1 MKFAWPQ
8 QRLSNRQLI
17 AIPLTLT
24 IFLGVA
30 TIAALAFDAFPTST
44 DFRESGLIRL
54 QELENIPDAGAVEIA
69 VEKLLGYNADV
80 DIVENGLDIGT
91 NNVLGEN
98 ETLLVKSMFSS
109 KFDIPENSITVESR
123 GATITSIYSE
133 QAVKAMIGAFVAMGI
148 IIFIAF
154 RRRIT
159 IGAIL
164 LAVGLDL
171 LGVFGCMALFRV
183 ELSLASIAG
192 MLMLIG
198 YTVDTNILLTTRVLK
213 RVGGEP
219 KEQVVDAMHT
229 GLMMSGSTL
238 IPLFALNLLTTAPQL
253 YELTAVLIF
262 GIIIDIFNTWFL
274 NAAIIIRHAERQRR
288 KEYHVSI

>member
-1 MKFAWPQ
+1 MKFIWPQ

-17 AIPLTLT
+17 VIPLAIIAILT
-24 IFLGVA
+24 TSLIVLG
-30 TIAALAFDAFPTST
+30 IPLST
-44 DFRESGLIRL
+44 DFRESGLMRVRG
-54 QELENIPDAGAVEIA
+54 LENVPDAGAVEIA
-69 VEKLLGYNADV
+69 VENLLGYNADV
-80 DIVENGLDIGT
+80 NITKNGLDIGT

-98 ETLLVKSMFSS
+98 EILLVKSMFSS
-109 KFDIPENSITVESR
+109 QFGIPENSVTVESR

-148 IIFIAF
+148 IILIVFQ
-154 RRRIT
+154 RRIT
-159 IGAIL
+159 VGSIL

-183 ELSLASIAG
+183 ELSLASVAG

-198 YTVDTNILLTTRVLK
+198 YAVDTNILLTTRVLK

-219 KEQVVDAMHT
+219 RERVVDAMRT
-229 GLMMSGSTL
+229 GMMMSGSTL

-274 NAAIIIRHAERQRR
+274 NAAIIMRHVERRKR
-288 KEYHVSI
+288 KEYYVSI

>member
-8 QRLSNRQLI
+8 QRLSNRQLA
-17 AIPLTLT
+17 AIPLVIIAVLT
-24 IFLGVA
+24 ISMLVLSVPF
-30 TIAALAFDAFPTST
+30 ST
-44 DFRESGLIRL
+44 DFRESGLIRV
-54 QELENIPDAGAVEIA
+54 QGLENVPDASAVEIS
-69 VEKLLGYNADV
+69 VENLLGYNADV
-80 DIVENGLDIGT
+80 DIVENGFDIGT
-91 NNVLGEN
+91 SNVLSET

-109 KFDIPENSITVESR
+109 RFGIPENSVTVELR

-133 QAVKAMIGAFVAMGI
+133 QAVRAMVGAFIAMGV

-159 IGAIL
+159 VGAIL

-171 LGVFGCMALFRV
+171 LGVFGCMALFGV
-183 ELSLASIAG
+183 ELSLASVAG
-192 MLMLIG
+192 LLMLIG
-198 YTVDTNILLTTRVLK
+198 YAVDTNILLTTRVLK

-219 KEQVVDAMHT
+219 KEQVVDAMRT

-238 IPLFALNLLTTAPQL
+238 IPLFAINILTTAPQL
-253 YELTAVLIF
+253 YQLTAVLIF

-274 NAAIIIRHAERQRR
+274 NSAIIIRHAEKQRR

>member
-1 MKFAWPQ
+1 MKLAWPQ

-17 AIPLTLT
+17 AIPLVIIAVLT
-24 IFLGVA
+24 ISMLVLSVPF
-30 TIAALAFDAFPTST
+30 ST
-44 DFRESGLIRL
+44 DFRESGLIRVRG
-54 QELENIPDAGAVEIA
+54 LENVPDAGAVEIA
-69 VEKLLGYNADV
+69 VENLLNYNADV

-91 NNVLGEN
+91 SNVLGEN
-98 ETLLVKSMFSS
+98 KTLLVKSMFSS
-109 KFDIPENSITVESR
+109 RFGISENSVTVEPR

-133 QAVKAMIGAFVAMGI
+133 QAVRAMVGAFIAMGV

-159 IGAIL
+159 VGAIL

-171 LGVFGCMALFRV
+171 LGVFGCMALFGV
-183 ELSLASIAG
+183 ELSLASVAG
-192 MLMLIG
+192 LLMLIG
-198 YTVDTNILLTTRVLK
+198 YAVDTNILLTTRVLK

-238 IPLFALNLLTTAPQL
+238 IPLFAINLLTTAPQL
-253 YELTAVLIF
+253 YQLTAVLIF

-274 NAAIIIRHAERQRR
+274 NSAIIIRHAERQRR